1 MHISA
6 RLGRKSSAG
15 MPQFARNSFGDEA
28 LSIVPLPL
36 GINVETGISIA
47 GSRRAGSPQRTERLL
62 LSVATNQAVVG
73 PHGARLLSE
82 QQRVA
87 EELDRRFAERTEE
100 LAALKAKLEIE
111 NI

>member
-1 MHISA
+1 M
-6 RLGRKSSAG
+6 
-15 MPQFARNSFGDEA
+15 
-28 LSIVPLPL
+28 PLPL

-111 NI
+111 NV